1 VLQYKNPTNQMEPS
15 TIYKFADFRKAVTEM
30 YTDGIGDLKLYI
42 GDGADEE
49 QAVKYGLVN
58 IAAFIAQSMKETIQY
73 DACTENSWDRGGW
86 SNGRDP
92 ATNACGQLGQ
102 DYNSYTC
109 PSGQEFM
116 ECDVEAMRGVSIKGT
131 THAQWYG
138 APAAMECFPTPDKKA
153 GYWDNAYECNSPWK
167 DPPETCDE
175 YPGQKAGAWIRDVEA
190 PNFGGQAD
198 LSGCAYWGRGV
209 IQTTGKCNFGK
220 LNYYLGAG
228 GTHSKVPLESRRVN
242 NSFAGIDFCAN
253 PEAICNDPAAT
264 ELKWIAGF
272 FYWAESVQEYK
283 EGEYDYI
290 KELKKFVDEGMQNPG
305 ADAGFIRSVSGI
317 VNRGCWNPP
326 CPPNG
331 ELDGGADRA
340 KNFQLVLQSFGLIPK
355 RSRVPHDQ
363 FTHMQHGTPVAKK
376 DAKKFDFVA
385 KLLYKDP
392 KADSNSTV
400 TDAKG
405 VADQY
410 CAGALIRNDTVLTA
424 ASCCDFRAKSGIN
437 VQVAGVTSAVE
448 KMVWVDRYGF
458 NPRSEKYNLCK
469 LTLAKAVP
477 AEAATP
483 VALDTKSAAVP
494 FKDGTP
500 LVLAGFG
507 DSDGVVRTLNVPA
520 VSPTTCN
527 APGAY
532 NNRVSPVEMCIG
544 SSEDEAVAKYS
555 QKCQGDMGG
564 PLVEDKDGKMI
575 LVGIASSGNGCR
587 TPKSYALMT
596 KVSTLVGWI
605 HADMPG
611 HYNSMEGDISAKFG
625 STDETGRK

>member
-1 VLQYKNPTNQMEPS
+1 
-15 TIYKFADFRKAVTEM
+15 M
-30 YTDGIGDLKLYI
+30 YTDGIGDLKLFI

-58 IAAFIAQSMKETIQY
+58 IAAFIAQSVKETIQY

-109 PSGQEFM
+109 PAAETFM
-116 ECDVEAMRGVSIKGT
+116 ECDVEAMRGASIKGT
-131 THAQWYG
+131 TNAKWYG

-153 GYWDNAYECNSPWK
+153 GYWDNSFECNAAWK
-167 DPPETCDE
+167 DPPSTCDE
-175 YPGQKAGAWIRDVEA
+175 YPDQKAGAWIRDVEA
-190 PNFGGQAD
+190 ANFGGDVD
-198 LSGCAYWGRGV
+198 LSGCCYWGRGV

-228 GTHSKVPLESRRVN
+228 GQNAKVPRSKLRQN
-242 NSFAGIDFCAN
+242 NRFKAIDFCAN
-253 PEAICNDPAAT
+253 PEAICNDPSAT
-264 ELKWIAGF
+264 ELKWIAGL
-272 FYWAESVQEYK
+272 FYWAESVQGYSD
-283 EGEYDYI
+283 GDDYNYM
-290 KELKKFVDEGMQNPG
+290 EALKKFVDDGMPNAG
-305 ADAGFIRSVSGI
+305 SDVGFINSVSGI

-340 KNFQLVLQSFGLIPK
+340 KSFKEVLEAFGLLSSK
-355 RSRVPHDQ
+355 RAKVPHDQ
-363 FTHMQHGTPVAKK
+363 FVHMQGGTPESSSRDK
-376 DAKKFDFVA
+376 KKFDFVA

-392 KADSNSTV
+392 KTENNATVVDATGVSN
-400 TDAKG
+400 
-405 VADQY
+405 QY
-410 CAGALIRNDTVLTA
+410 CAGALIRNDTIVTA
-424 ASCCDFRAKSGIN
+424 ASCCDFRAKSGIT
-437 VQVAGVTSAVE
+437 VQVGGVTSAVS

-458 NPRSEKYNLCK
+458 NPRSEQYNLCK
-469 LTLAKAVP
+469 LTLAQIVP
-477 AEAATP
+477 AAKATP
-483 VALDTKSAAVP
+483 IALDTKTAAVP

-507 DSDGVVRTLNVPA
+507 DSDGEVRTLNVPA

-532 NNRVSPVEMCIG
+532 NNRVSLVEMCVG
-544 SSEDEAVAKYS
+544 PSADKSVGDS
-555 QKCQGDMGG
+555 HFKCQGDMGG
-564 PLVEDKDGKMI
+564 PLISESKDGEMT
-575 LVGIASSGNGCR
+575 LVGITSSGNGCR

-596 KVSTLVGWI
+596 KVSTLAGWI
-605 HADMPG
+605 QADMPEVY
-611 HYNSMEGDISAKFG
+611 HPTEGDESAKFG